1 MGIRDKPIAPGS
13 PWQNGFAER
22 VIGSVRP
29 ECTDHV
35 VAFDEKHLRRVLQSH
50 VRYYRTLPRREPC
63 NNAYQPLAKRSTIRL
78 CAAREDK
85 SHP

>member
-1 MGIRDKPIAPGS
+1 MGIRNKPIAPGLAV
-13 PWQNGFAER
+13 AEWLR
-22 VIGSVRP
+22 RKGDRIGP
-29 ECTDHV
+29 CECTDHV
-35 VAFDEKHLRRVLQSH
+35 GAFDEKHLRRVLQSH

-85 SHP
+85 SRP